1 MSYHIDARL
10 NGRHPRLEVQDADTG
25 SVRLVWEYRRP
36 DSACARTQLEAE
48 TAIDELFRRLFL
60 LTTEDYLKGRRR

>member
-1 MSYHIDARL
+1 MSYRIDARL
-10 NGRHPRLEVQDADTG
+10 NGRHPRLEVQDAATG
-25 SVRLVWEYRRP
+25 SIRLVWEYRRP
-36 DSACARTQLEAE
+36 ESPSAHTQLEAE